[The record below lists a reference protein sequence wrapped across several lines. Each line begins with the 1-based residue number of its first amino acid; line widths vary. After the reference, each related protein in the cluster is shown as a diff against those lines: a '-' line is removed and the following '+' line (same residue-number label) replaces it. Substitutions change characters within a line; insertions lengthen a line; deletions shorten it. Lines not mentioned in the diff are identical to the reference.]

1 MMLPSA
7 RASFC
12 VTLVANIYYTCP
24 HADYVDA
31 KAVLSE
37 VHTQRYFTISPLFYC
52 ALFKLVP

>member
-37 VHTQRYFTISPLFYC
+37 VHTDTEVLHYLTPLLLC
-52 ALFKLVP
+52 SI